1 MSERVTLTLRSPL
14 DESLDADSIVP
25 DAFATIG
32 ETQIAALPL
41 WAGRERRSIGDYFD
55 VRGGRSSAVTIVG
68 DVRRA
73 RNVGMAMS
81 AGELVIDGD
90 AGSGVGAGMAGGQ
103 IDVIGSVEHDAGVG
117 MSGGSLRV
125 RQDAGDRVG
134 AATPGASRGMT
145 GGEIVIEGS
154 VGVEAGA
161 RMRRGL
167 LYVGGNA
174 RDRAARAIIAGTVI
188 VLGDVGREPAFASK
202 RGSLVVCGAVPVPVT
217 YRYAC
222 TYEPPHVRLA
232 LTYIARRYS
241 LSIAPS
247 LSGGRYRRYCG
258 DAGTIVK
265 GEILAWTRE

>member
-14 DESLDADSIVP
+14 DEWLDADSIVP
-25 DAFATIG
+25 DAFATLG
-32 ETQIAALPL
+32 ESEIAGLPL
-41 WAGRERRSIGDYFD
+41 WAGRERRAIGDYFD
-55 VRGGRSSAVTIVG
+55 VRGGRSSSVRIVG

-73 RNVGMAMS
+73 RNLGMTMTD
-81 AGELVIDGD
+81 GELVIEGDG
-90 AGSGVGAGMAGGQ
+90 GSGVGAGMAGGQ
-103 IDVIGSVEHDAGVG
+103 INVIGSVEHDAGVG
-117 MSGGSLRV
+117 MTGGSLHV
-125 RQDAGDRVG
+125 RQNAGDRVG

-145 GGEIVIEGS
+145 GGEIVVEGS
-154 VGVEAGA
+154 VGRDAGA

-167 LYVGGNA
+167 LYIGGNA

-188 VLGDVGREPAFASK
+188 VLGDVGPEPAFASK
-202 RGSLVVCGAVPVPVT
+202 RGSLVVCGVVAVPVT

-258 DAGTIVK
+258 DAGTIAK
-265 GEILAWTRE
+265 GEILEWIRQ